1 MSGKILKTYEVPSKI
16 GDSKVVDKLAT
27 DATDFFLGKVTGN
40 LWPYLY
46 GTPEDNNDPVRGGI
60 LYNEMLECEDDYY
73 LYKYEAELF
82 QTQGCHLTSI
92 MGPNLTF
99 IELGPGSE
107 QSLRLKTIPLL
118 KTCSQLEGYVGI
130 DISQS
135 FLDKGLAVIRPEFP
149 NIHIQGIQNDFMQ
162 LESLPVF
169 DKPVILF
176 KGSTIANLRRE
187 EVPVFITK
195 IKSLMA
201 EGHYLLLV
209 HDANQD
215 ENSLMKAYD
224 NPGMAVFM
232 ANIMSRLKRDL
243 QIVNMDAEAFS
254 YKPQWHPIGHDLKHV
269 LTATK
274 AQTFDVQGTPVN
286 IEEGQ
291 QFHTLSSFK
300 YPVEVFKEMLSLTG
314 YKPIDFCIG
323 KSKRMA
329 AHLFQG

>member
-1 MSGKILKTYEVPSKI
+1 MPSKI
-16 GDSKVVDKLAT
+16 GDSKVVDKLVK
-27 DATDFFLGKVTGN
+27 DATDFFLGKITGN

-46 GTPEDNNDPVRGGI
+46 GTPEDENDPVRGGI
-60 LYNEMLECEDDYY
+60 LYNEMLEGEEDYY

-82 QTQGCHLTSI
+82 QTQGGHLTSI
-92 MGPNLTF
+92 MGANLTF

-107 QSLRLKTIPLL
+107 QSLRLKTVPLL
-118 KTCSQLEGYVGI
+118 RTCSQLEGYLGI

-135 FLDKGLAVIRPEFP
+135 FLDKGLAVIRSEFP
-149 NIHIQGIQNDFMQ
+149 DISIQGIQQDFTQ
-162 LESLPVF
+162 LENLPTF
-169 DKPVILF
+169 DKSVLLF

-187 EVPVFITK
+187 EVPVFISQ
-195 IKSLMA
+195 IKNLMPK
-201 EGHYLLLV
+201 GHYLLLV

-224 NPGMAVFM
+224 NTGMAVFM
-232 ANIMSRLKRDL
+232 ENIMHRLKRDL
-243 QIVNMDAEAFS
+243 HIDDMDAQAFR
-254 YKPQWHPIGHDLKHV
+254 YKPQWDPKGHDLKHV

-274 AQTFDVQGTPVN
+274 GQTFDVQGTPIN
-286 IEEGQ
+286 IENGQ

-300 YPVEVFKEMLSLTG
+300 YPVEVFQNMLSLTG
-314 YKPIDFCIG
+314 YKPIDFCID